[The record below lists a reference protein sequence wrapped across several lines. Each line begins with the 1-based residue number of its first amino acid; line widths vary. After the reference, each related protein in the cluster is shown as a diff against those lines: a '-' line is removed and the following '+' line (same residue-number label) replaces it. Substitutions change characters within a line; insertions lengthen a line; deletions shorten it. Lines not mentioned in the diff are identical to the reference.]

1 MRAIVLAY
9 FIFWVISKLAG
20 QKKNEGQEEEK
31 EASGQNA
38 STRTTMTRVFG
49 LDIEDPADAP
59 TKPHAPSSLEH
70 WLETEDLAKA
80 RAKHAKKKK
89 AKEKTESDAPMSL
102 TEELRRSREGKSNF
116 DMKAERLRDRAEDM
130 KVEHLSELPRDFMKP
145 EKLRD
150 EHHIEYAPI
159 AKDADAPKD
168 AYREKDAKK
177 EKDRDKA
184 RRADRSWAKK
194 AMLYREIIDEPVSM
208 RESRMF

>member
-31 EASGQNA
+31 EASGQNE
-38 STRTTMTRVFG
+38 SPRTTMTRVFG

-59 TKPHAPSSLEH
+59 THAPSSLEH

-130 KVEHLSELPRDFMKP
+130 KVEHLSDQPRDFMKP
-145 EKLRD
+145 ERLQD

-184 RRADRSWAKK
+184 RRANRSWAKK

>member
-9 FIFWVISKLAG
+9 FIFWVIGKLAG
-20 QKKNEGQEEEK
+20 QKKNEGHEEEQ
-31 EASGQNA
+31 EVSGKNA
-38 STRTTMTRVFG
+38 STREV
-49 LDIEDPADAP
+49 
-59 TKPHAPSSLEH
+59 SSLEH

-89 AKEKTESDAPMSL
+89 AKEKTKSDAPVSL
-102 TEELRRSREGKSNF
+102 TEELKRSREGKSNF